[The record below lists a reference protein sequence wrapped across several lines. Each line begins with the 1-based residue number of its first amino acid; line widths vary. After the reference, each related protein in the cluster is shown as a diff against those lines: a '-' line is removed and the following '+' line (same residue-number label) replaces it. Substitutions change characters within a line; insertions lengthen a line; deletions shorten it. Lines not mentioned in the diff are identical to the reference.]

1 MGTTEDALWIPES
14 PFTATVFLECLKVI
28 CGLRGEYSDLV
39 TRQRGKGE
47 AAARP
52 FAILRW
58 AVVTSPGHRAK
69 KQRAPALARSTLGRH
84 AAPRLSTT
92 VPLPFRG
99 DQMWLHGCTPLL
111 SPPPGS
117 SPPHAGAENARL
129 SSRKAQ
135 DFAPLK
141 CN

>member
-14 PFTATVFLECLKVI
+14 PFIATVFLARLKVI

-39 TRQRGKGE
+39 TRQSGKGE

-58 AVVTSPGHRAK
+58 DVVTSPGHRAK
-69 KQRAPALARSTLGRH
+69 KQRAPALARSTLGPR
-84 AAPRLSTT
+84 AVPRLSTT

-99 DQMWLHGCTPLL
+99 EQMWLHPSSHPPRVLPSPRQALRTHAYLQGRLKTSLL
-111 SPPPGS
+111 
-117 SPPHAGAENARL
+117 
-129 SSRKAQ
+129 
-135 DFAPLK
+135 
-141 CN
+141 